1 VSYCA
6 FAIKIKEMN
15 EKPDKSWTV
24 VRLKAYLKENGGR
37 CGGRKQDLLDLAIL
51 YFDDFESGLGS
62 NSTAATITEAQLT
75 SERQIFENR
84 TIIWQNVLE
93 KKPEVPSLFD
103 LMTIN
108 SFLSETTFNLGGED
122 DDDDEPIQSG
132 TAKPV
137 RKGRQM
143 YSASKIQV
151 CESGQHGDLVVF
163 RCTMEASMKT
173 NVFR

>member
-1 VSYCA
+1 VFLQKKSN
-6 FAIKIKEMN
+6 KMD

-24 VRLKAYLKENGGR
+24 VCLKAYLKENGGR
-37 CGGRKQDLLDLAIL
+37 VSGRKEDLLRMALL
-51 YFDDFESGLGS
+51 YAQDFESGFGA
-62 NSTAATITEAQLT
+62 NSTSATISEAQLT

-108 SFLSETTFNLGGED
+108 SFLTETTFHLGGED

-143 YSASKIQV
+143 YKASKIQV
-151 CESGQHGDLVVF
+151 CESGQHGDVVVF